1 MITGIVPTQLSEDR
15 IMIFRLAPLSR
26 TTASDA
32 TEPES
37 SDAGATVR
45 HHNAPI
51 VYSIGLYPR

>member
-32 TEPES
+32 TEPEKQ
-37 SDAGATVR
+37 R
-45 HHNAPI
+45 C
-51 VYSIGLYPR
+51 